1 MSLKEFLYH
10 LQYEPDKTKPQDVEV
25 DWENAP
31 LPYKLYRHLPVFPLA
46 SDVPLELTGKQEQ
59 GHGQEKPTLRDIGYF
74 LWNTFGLAQLS
85 QSVIEQYTGEKW
97 ESPLHL
103 CRRFVPSGGGLYPSE
118 LYLYLK
124 LEELP
129 CGIYHYDVAHHR
141 LILLREGQID
151 SYVSKALGNRCDI
164 TSCFAVGFV
173 STVFWKNFFKYNN
186 FSYRLQGLDA
196 GLLLGQLCEVAK
208 RFHFEAGVYFQFLDR
223 ALNHLLGFSEAE
235 ESVYA
240 VIPLAADS
248 SIEWFHQDTNN
259 KNRISSAELCSELP
273 IIKHDHYM
281 RSGKVTDYPMLTQLN
296 EASIMNS
303 TFSFKQL
310 GREQR
315 AVPQT
320 DVHMLP
326 QVNRL
331 TYDLA
336 ESCRQRYSPEI
347 EFVLGSVSQSDLVA
361 LLQEVMLSYRY
372 RNDLDGSTESPMS
385 RVKLFGCFYGVEG
398 IRDGAYLYNEIA
410 HTLQLIRAGDQRSRL
425 QNGMSL
431 DNVNLFQ
438 VPLIFHVAG
447 DQRHLNAELG
457 YRGYR
462 IQQME
467 AGMLVQRLLLAA
479 SASGMGGRPLLGF
492 DVSSVNELYG
502 LTPLGQ
508 TSLIQIPVGPCRS
521 RSRFEGSLSQ

>member
-1 MSLKEFLYH
+1 MSLKTFLHH

-46 SDVPLELTGKQEQ
+46 SDVPLKLTGKRR
-59 GHGQEKPTLRDIGYF
+59 QEKPTLRDIGYF
-74 LWNTFGLAQLS
+74 LWYTFGLAQVS

-97 ESPLHL
+97 ESSLQL

-118 LYLYLK
+118 IYLYLK

-129 CGIYHYDVAHHR
+129 YGIYHYDAAHHR
-141 LILLREGQID
+141 LILLREGQFD
-151 SYVSKALGNRCDI
+151 SYVGKALGNRCDL
-164 TSCFAVGFV
+164 TSCFAAVFV

-196 GLLLGQLCEVAK
+196 GLLIGQLHEVAK
-208 RFHFEAGVYFQFLDR
+208 RFDFEAGVYFQFLDR
-223 ALNHLLGFSEAE
+223 AINHLLGLPEAE

-240 VIPLAADS
+240 VIPLAADP
-248 SIEWFHQDTNN
+248 SIEWFHHDISNQ
-259 KNRISSAELCSELP
+259 NRMSSAELCSELP
-273 IIKHDHYM
+273 IIKHDHYR
-281 RSGKVTDYPMLTQLN
+281 RSKKVLDYPMLTKLN
-296 EASIMNS
+296 EASIMDS
-303 TFSFKQL
+303 TLSFKQL
-310 GREQR
+310 GKEQR

-320 DVHMLP
+320 DFHVLP

-336 ESCRQRYSPEI
+336 EVCRQRYSPEN
-347 EFVLGSVSQSDLVA
+347 EFVWEEVSQSDLAA
-361 LLQEVMLSYRY
+361 LLQEVMISYHY
-372 RNDLDGSTESPMS
+372 RNDLDGSTQSPMS
-385 RVKLFGCFYGVEG
+385 RVNLFGCFYGVKG
-398 IRDGAYLYNEIA
+398 IRDGAYHYDDKA
-410 HTLQLIRAGDQRSRL
+410 HTLQLVRGGDQRSWL

-438 VPLIFHVAG
+438 VPLSFHVAG
-447 DQRHLNAELG
+447 DLGYLHAELG

-462 IQQME
+462 ILQME

-479 SASGMGGRPLLGF
+479 CASGMEGRPLLGF
-492 DVSSVNELYG
+492 DVSSMNELYG

-508 TSLIQIPVGPCRS
+508 TSLIQIPIGPCRS
-521 RSRFEGSLSQ
+521 RSRLEGSLSQ